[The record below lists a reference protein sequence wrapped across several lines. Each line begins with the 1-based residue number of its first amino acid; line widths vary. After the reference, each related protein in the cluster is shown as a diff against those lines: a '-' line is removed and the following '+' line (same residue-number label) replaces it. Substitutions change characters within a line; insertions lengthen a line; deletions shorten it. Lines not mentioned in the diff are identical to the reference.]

1 MRFLSLIALLTA
13 LFFMPCFAQEKGGAT
28 TDIAVETPFQLT
40 LPDGT
45 GLKLVSLNAQA
56 VIDDPLAFTELKLVF
71 ENPQDRQ
78 IEGRFQVILPEG
90 ATVSRFAMKIN
101 GGWME
106 GEVVEKQA
114 ARRAYEDA
122 LHRKVDPALLEQDAG
137 NRFNARVFPI
147 PAKGQK
153 ELIISWSQELTKPGE
168 AYRLPLLGLP
178 QIDHLKLRAFTRP
191 KAQSQQAA
199 QNSSLGGTTGR
210 YQVID
215 VEKRDFKP
223 DQDWILGN
231 SDALDPQGEG
241 LRNGELALMRITLPE
256 SGTDGYTSQ
265 KEAVI
270 LFDTSASRSL
280 SYDARIE
287 KLRNLAQELSE
298 AAIQKITVIAFDQT
312 SEVIFKGKPGDFG
325 QAEVDKLKARRALG
339 ATDADVLF
347 AAAESVK
354 AENQRLFLV
363 GDGMFNAGNVD
374 LDNLRTRVQK
384 LKDVGYTRI
393 DAYVDTTARD
403 ADALKALVSTLAQAG
418 QVIDANAPKTEHL
431 SRLMRNTA
439 SEVKI
444 SVPDSTW
451 LWPTEVRGLQGGD
464 PLLVYAELPVGKE
477 ATLQLS
483 GNIEARFTPAM
494 HEAERP
500 LLERA
505 VISARIARLTHMQ
518 SMGDRDLKSALKS
531 QITELSVKHRV
542 LSPYTALVVLE
553 SEWDYQRFN
562 IDRNALTDIMVIGP
576 AGIELE
582 HRNSVVTLQPE
593 IPVRPP
599 RPPVRR
605 ETVKFAPPER
615 ARRGDDLF
623 QAAAP
628 ARAASAAAPA
638 RAASAA
644 REEAESAPMAQA
656 EALEESED
664 EMPGE
669 IMAPNAA
676 PAAAQFAAG
685 PAGSAP
691 APSMAVEADEEPE
704 EDMRPDLRVAPEPP
718 PVPSAPPAPPATH
731 SGREEY
737 DNILKKQIAALS
749 GEMQE
754 IDEALK
760 RERIRQA
767 LELAW
772 KWLEKDPTNMLAYIA
787 LGRALQANGQPELA
801 ARAFGSIIDLYPSRA
816 DMRRVAANWLE
827 TLTPG
832 RALAIDCYRKALADR
847 PDHPSVYHMLA
858 MALARDGQYAEALD
872 IAIGSLKAKCAWGR
886 FNGVQQ
892 ILREDAA
899 IIAQAWLARD
909 ASKKDEILRKLERE
923 SIRLDDQN
931 TIRFIVTWETDAND
945 VDFHIFDKDYNH
957 AFYSRRALASGGHLY
972 ADITTGYG
980 PECFTIKDPSADPYL
995 LLAHYYSR
1003 GPMGYGAGRLQIIR
1017 HDGKGHLG
1025 FDDRNFVIMNDHAYV
1040 DMGKVTE
1047 KTAAY

>member
-1 MRFLSLIALLTA
+1 
-13 LFFMPCFAQEKGGAT
+13 
-28 TDIAVETPFQLT
+28 
-40 LPDGT
+40 
-45 GLKLVSLNAQA
+45 
-56 VIDDPLAFTELKLVF
+56 
-71 ENPQDRQ
+71 
-78 IEGRFQVILPEG
+78 
-90 ATVSRFAMKIN
+90 
-101 GGWME
+101 
-106 GEVVEKQA
+106 
-114 ARRAYEDA
+114 
-122 LHRKVDPALLEQDAG
+122 
-137 NRFNARVFPI
+137 
-147 PAKGQK
+147 
-153 ELIISWSQELTKPGE
+153 
-168 AYRLPLLGLP
+168 
-178 QIDHLKLRAFTRP
+178 
-191 KAQSQQAA
+191 
-199 QNSSLGGTTGR
+199 
-210 YQVID
+210 
-215 VEKRDFKP
+215 
-223 DQDWILGN
+223 
-231 SDALDPQGEG
+231 
-241 LRNGELALMRITLPE
+241 
-256 SGTDGYTSQ
+256 
-265 KEAVI
+265 
-270 LFDTSASRSL
+270 
-280 SYDARIE
+280 
-287 KLRNLAQELSE
+287 
-298 AAIQKITVIAFDQT
+298 
-312 SEVIFKGKPGDFG
+312 
-325 QAEVDKLKARRALG
+325 
-339 ATDADVLF
+339 
-347 AAAESVK
+347 
-354 AENQRLFLV
+354 
-363 GDGMFNAGNVD
+363 
-374 LDNLRTRVQK
+374 
-384 LKDVGYTRI
+384 
-393 DAYVDTTARD
+393 
-403 ADALKALVSTLAQAG
+403 
-418 QVIDANAPKTEHL
+418 
-431 SRLMRNTA
+431 
-439 SEVKI
+439 
-444 SVPDSTW
+444 
-451 LWPTEVRGLQGGD
+451 
-464 PLLVYAELPVGKE
+464 
-477 ATLQLS
+477 
-483 GNIEARFTPAM
+483 
-494 HEAERP
+494 
-500 LLERA
+500 
-505 VISARIARLTHMQ
+505 
-518 SMGDRDLKSALKS
+518 
-531 QITELSVKHRV
+531 
-542 LSPYTALVVLE
+542 
-553 SEWDYQRFN
+553 
-562 IDRNALTDIMVIGP
+562 
-576 AGIELE
+576 
-582 HRNSVVTLQPE
+582 
-593 IPVRPP
+593 
-599 RPPVRR
+599 
-605 ETVKFAPPER
+605 
-615 ARRGDDLF
+615 
-623 QAAAP
+623 
-628 ARAASAAAPA
+628 
-638 RAASAA
+638 
-644 REEAESAPMAQA
+644 MAQA